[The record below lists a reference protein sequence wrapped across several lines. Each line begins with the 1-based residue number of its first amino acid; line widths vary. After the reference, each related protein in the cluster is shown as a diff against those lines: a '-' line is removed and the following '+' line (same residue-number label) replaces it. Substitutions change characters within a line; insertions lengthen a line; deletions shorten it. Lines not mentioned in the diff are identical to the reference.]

1 METAR
6 FETFADAII
15 AIAMTVLVLKLPQ
28 PESAKLLLFGH

>member
-15 AIAMTVLVLKLPQ
+15 AIAMTVLVLKLPSQ
-28 PESAKLLLFGH
+28 KVQQLLLFGH

>member
-28 PESAKLLLFGH
+28 KVQQLLLFGR